1 MTAFDLVDQLNAQRQ
16 AGLYRSRRIIDS
28 AQGVALTVDGQ
39 RVVNFCSN
47 DYLGL
52 ANHSAVVAALSA
64 GATQY
69 GVGSGSAHLVCGHS
83 RVHQQLEHA
92 LAEFTGRDRAVL
104 FSTGYMANI
113 GCIGALVGAG
123 DAIFEDRLN
132 HASLLDGARLSGAR
146 FKRYHHGDPT
156 HLQRFLAA
164 SSGVRKLVVTDGVF
178 SMDGDLAPLPELV
191 RVAQHQAAWVMVDDA
206 HGLGVLG
213 AQGQGVV
220 EHYHL
225 SQEDVPVLIGT
236 LGKSFGTAG
245 AFVAGSESLIETV
258 IQKARSY
265 IYTTAL
271 PPALAAATLVSLQL
285 LVNDDWRRE
294 RLQDRIQQFRSGARQ
309 LGLPLT
315 DSTTAIQPVLVGD
328 SHQAMRLSDA
338 LLAENIWVSAIRPP
352 TVPLGGAR
360 LRITFSALHEAHHVD
375 RLLCVLDKAWGQLS

>member
-1 MTAFDLVDQLNAQRQ
+1 MTAFDLVSQLKAQRQ
-16 AGLYRSRRIIDS
+16 AGLYRSRRVIDS
-28 AQGVALTVDGQ
+28 PQGVMLTVDGR

-52 ANHSAVVAALSA
+52 ANHSAVVTALREGVA
-64 GATQY
+64 QY

-83 RVHQQLEHA
+83 RVHQQLECS
-92 LAEFTGRDRAVL
+92 LAEITGRDRAVL

-113 GCIGALVGAG
+113 GCITALVGSG

-146 FKRYHHGDPT
+146 FKRYRHGDIA
-156 HLQRFLAA
+156 HLQRVLGA
-164 SSGVRKLVVTDGVF
+164 SSGARKLVITDGVF

-191 RVAQHQAAWVMVDDA
+191 RVTQDQDAWLMVDDA

-213 AQGQGVV
+213 DQGQGTLK
-220 EHYHL
+220 HYNL

-245 AFVAGSESLIETV
+245 AFVAGSEPLIETV

-271 PPALAAATLVSLQL
+271 PPALAAATLASLDVL
-285 LVNDDWRRE
+285 THDGGRRE
-294 RLQDRIQQFRSGARQ
+294 KLWQRIQQFRNGAEQ
-309 LGLPLT
+309 IGVPLT
-315 DSTTAIQPVLVGD
+315 GSTTAIQPILVGD
-328 SHQAMRLSDA
+328 SHQAMRLSSA
-338 LLAENIWVSAIRPP
+338 LLADNIWVSAIRPP
-352 TVPLGGAR
+352 TVPLGSAR
-360 LRITFSALHEAHHVD
+360 LRITLSALHETHHVKQ
-375 RLLCVLDKAWGQLS
+375 LLCALDKAWSQLF

>member
-1 MTAFDLVDQLNAQRQ
+1 MTAFDLGRELNACRK
-16 AGLYRSRRIIDS
+16 AGLYRHRRVIDS

-39 RVVNFCSN
+39 RVINFCSN

-52 ANHSAVVAALSA
+52 ANDSAVVAAFNA
-64 GATQY
+64 GASQY

-83 RVHQQLEHA
+83 RVHHQLEDA
-92 LAEFTGRDRAVL
+92 LADFTGRDRAVL

-113 GCIGALVGAG
+113 GCISALVGAG
-123 DAIFEDRLN
+123 DRVFEDRLN

-146 FKRYHHGDPT
+146 FKRYRHGDIEQ
-156 HLQRFLAA
+156 LQCFLAA
-164 SSGVRKLVVTDGVF
+164 SSGARKLVVTDGVF

-191 RVAQHQAAWVMVDDA
+191 RATQASEAWLMVDDA

-213 AQGQGVV
+213 AQGRGVV
-220 EHYHL
+220 EHHKL

-245 AFVAGSESLIETV
+245 AFVAGSEALVETI

-271 PPALAAATLVSLQL
+271 PPALAAATLTSLQL
-285 LVNDDWRRE
+285 LVSDDWRRE
-294 RLQDRIQQFRSGARQ
+294 KLRERIQQFRSGARQ
-309 LGLPLT
+309 LGLPVT
-315 DSTTAIQPVLVGD
+315 DSETAIQPLLVGD

-338 LLAENIWVSAIRPP
+338 LLTEAIWVSAIRPP
-352 TVPLGGAR
+352 TVPLGSAR
-360 LRITFSALHEAHHVD
+360 LRVTFSALHEAHHVD
-375 RLLCVLDKAWGQLS
+375 RLLCVLDKAWSQLS

>member
-1 MTAFDLVDQLNAQRQ
+1 
-16 AGLYRSRRIIDS
+16 
-28 AQGVALTVDGQ
+28 
-39 RVVNFCSN
+39 
-47 DYLGL
+47 
-52 ANHSAVVAALSA
+52 
-64 GATQY
+64 
-69 GVGSGSAHLVCGHS
+69 
-83 RVHQQLEHA
+83 
-92 LAEFTGRDRAVL
+92 
-104 FSTGYMANI
+104 
-113 GCIGALVGAG
+113 
-123 DAIFEDRLN
+123 
-132 HASLLDGARLSGAR
+132 
-146 FKRYHHGDPT
+146 
-156 HLQRFLAA
+156 
-164 SSGVRKLVVTDGVF
+164 
-178 SMDGDLAPLPELV
+178 
-191 RVAQHQAAWVMVDDA
+191 MVDDA